1 MSVLHSLGFAGAA
14 GIVVRLVLDQLA
26 EIHRRHTK
34 RARRRGHAPRDGIP
48 KLKPGT
54 RVVLYGLSA
63 NPPTGDG
70 GHGSIVQ
77 HLAELFDEVWILPV
91 YRHVYSAKQNLA
103 PYEHRERMCDLAF
116 TDGAD
121 RASPLGSPEKKGRS
135 GTSRKKKSRAS
146 RARGVVRV
154 LDVERRVVTSA
165 QARARRR
172 GLPLESVTVGSH
184 DVLMAVKARRGNER
198 AHFAWCLGGDAYRD
212 LRLGKWR
219 ESDAFQ
225 RACAQ
230 VVVPREGGLE
240 GLEQVG
246 IGPNARVLQIE
257 EVSESISSTVIRTM
271 LAERAAFRAAPGNA
285 NRAWDGGD
293 FDAEL
298 LRDALAP
305 GVRAY
310 IEKHGL
316 YGTAPGMAQT

>member
-1 MSVLHSLGFAGAA
+1 MSILHSLGFAGAA

-34 RARRRGHAPRDGIP
+34 RVRRGKRPSRDGIP

-91 YRHVYSAKQNLA
+91 YRHVYSTKQNLA
-103 PYEHRERMCDLAF
+103 PYEHRERMCELAF

-121 RASPLGSPEKKGRS
+121 RASPLGPNETQGRS
-135 GTSRKKKSRAS
+135 GNTRGR
-146 RARGVVRV
+146 RDLARGVVRV
-154 LDVERRVVTSA
+154 LDVERRVVTAA

-184 DVLMAVKARRGNER
+184 DVLMAIKARRGNEK

-212 LRLGKWR
+212 LRSGKWR
-219 ESDAFQ
+219 EGDAFQ
-225 RACAQ
+225 RECAQ

-240 GLEQVG
+240 GLQEVG

-257 EVSESISSTVIRTM
+257 EVSEAISSTVIRTM
-271 LAERAAFRAAPGNA
+271 LTERAAFRAAPGNEDEE
-285 NRAWDGGD
+285 WDGGD

-305 GVRAY
+305 RVRGY

-316 YGTAPGMAQT
+316 YGTAVPAGT

>member
-1 MSVLHSLGFAGAA
+1 M
-14 GIVVRLVLDQLA
+14 RLVLDQLA
-26 EIHRRHTK
+26 EIHRRHTRK
-34 RARRRGHAPRDGIP
+34 KQAPPGDGIP

-91 YRHVYSAKQNLA
+91 YRHVYSTKQNLA
-103 PYEHRERMCDLAF
+103 PYEHRERMCELAF

-121 RASPLGSPEKKGRS
+121 RASPLGPNETQGRS
-135 GTSRKKKSRAS
+135 GNTRGR
-146 RARGVVRV
+146 RDLARGVVRV
-154 LDVERRVVTSA
+154 LDVERRVVTAA

-184 DVLMAVKARRGNER
+184 DVLMAIKARRGNEK

-212 LRLGKWR
+212 LRSGKWR
-219 ESDAFQ
+219 EGDAFQ
-225 RACAQ
+225 RECAQ

-240 GLEQVG
+240 GLQEVG

-257 EVSESISSTVIRTM
+257 EVSEAISSTVIRTM
-271 LAERAAFRAAPGNA
+271 LTERAAFRAAPGNEDEE
-285 NRAWDGGD
+285 WDGGD

-305 GVRAY
+305 RVRGY

-316 YGTAPGMAQT
+316 YGTAVPAGT

>member
-184 DVLMAVKARRGNER
+184 DVLMAIKARRGNEK
-198 AHFAWCLGGDAYRD
+198 AHFAWCLGGNAYRD
-212 LRLGKWR
+212 LRSGKWR
-219 ESDAFQ
+219 EGDAFQ
-225 RACAQ
+225 RECAQ

-240 GLEQVG
+240 GLQEVG

-257 EVSESISSTVIRTM
+257 EVSEAISSTVIRTM
-271 LAERAAFRAAPGNA
+271 LTERAAFRAAPGNEDEE
-285 NRAWDGGD
+285 WDGGD

-305 GVRAY
+305 RVRGY

-316 YGTAPGMAQT
+316 YGTAVPAGT

>member
-1 MSVLHSLGFAGAA
+1 M
-14 GIVVRLVLDQLA
+14 RLVLDQLA

-34 RARRRGHAPRDGIP
+34 RVRRSKRAPRDGIP

-54 RVVLYGLSA
+54 RVVLYGMSA

-77 HLAELFDEVWILPV
+77 HLAELFDEVWIMPV
-91 YRHVYSAKQNLA
+91 YRHVYAAKQNLA
-103 PYEHRERMCDLAF
+103 PYEHRERMCELAF

-121 RASPLGSPEKKGRS
+121 RSQIGSPAKRRRS
-135 GTSRKKKSRAS
+135 PQKTPTRWRNA
-146 RARGVVRV
+146 GVVRV
-154 LDVERRVVTSA
+154 LVVERRVVLSA

-184 DVLMAVKARRGNER
+184 DVLMAIKAKRGNEK

-212 LRLGKWR
+212 LRMGKWR

-230 VVVPREGGLE
+230 VVVPREGGVEAILQE
-240 GLEQVG
+240 VGL
-246 IGPNARVLQIE
+246 GPNARVLQIE

-271 LAERAAFRAAPGNA
+271 LAERAAFRAEPGN
-285 NRAWDGGD
+285 
-293 FDAEL
+293 EL
-298 LRDALAP
+298 T
-305 GVRAY
+305 
-310 IEKHGL
+310 E
-316 YGTAPGMAQT
+316 

>member
-1 MSVLHSLGFAGAA
+1 MSVLHSLGFAGVA

-34 RARRRGHAPRDGIP
+34 RVRRSKRAPRDGIP

-54 RVVLYGLSA
+54 RVVLYGMSA

-91 YRHVYSAKQNLA
+91 YRHVYAAKQNLA
-103 PYEHRERMCDLAF
+103 PYEHRERMCELAF

-121 RASPLGSPEKKGRS
+121 RSPLGSPAKRRRS
-135 GTSRKKKSRAS
+135 PQKTPTRWRNA
-146 RARGVVRV
+146 GVVRV
-154 LDVERRVVTSA
+154 LDVERRVVLSA

-184 DVLMAVKARRGNER
+184 DVLMAIKAKRGNEK

-212 LRLGKWR
+212 LRMGKWR

-230 VVVPREGGLE
+230 VVVPREGGVEAILQE
-240 GLEQVG
+240 VGL
-246 IGPNARVLQIE
+246 GPNARVLQIE

-271 LAERAAFRAAPGNA
+271 LAERAAFRAEPGNELTE
-285 NRAWDGGD
+285 WDGGD

-298 LRDALAP
+298 LDDALAP
-305 GVRAY
+305 RVRRY

-316 YGTAPGMAQT
+316 YGTAATAGT